1 MEAVTIT
8 TVIKPKLYWA
18 AISAP
23 SRFVFYFAVASGIDI
38 DLVHVDLLK
47 GQQRTP
53 AFLAINP
60 SGKVPA
66 LVDDGLNIFESAAI
80 IRYLALKYQSVLY
93 PLSFGAKIN
102 VLIDQVYELLR
113 SVLMNPIVTLV
124 ANKAFSIN
132 PDCLATKKAEEELS
146 LAFSNLSTQFFKESP
161 HFVVGHRLT
170 LADIFLGAYLSHL
183 DVIDYEFSCFPSI
196 VVYWHHHKKQEAF
209 IQTHAQFYHLI
220 NVLFSRLRSRG
231 EMGE

>member
-1 MEAVTIT
+1 MEILTSAT
-8 TVIKPKLYWA
+8 KPKLYWA

-23 SRFVFYFAVASGIDI
+23 SRFVYYFAIASGIDI

-66 LVDDGLNIFESAAI
+66 LVDDDLNIFESAAI
-80 IRYLALKYQSVLY
+80 VRYLALKYQSVLY

-102 VLIDQVYELLR
+102 VIVDQVYELLR

-124 ANKAFSIN
+124 ANKAFTIN
-132 PDCLATKKAEEELS
+132 PDCLSTKKAEEELS

-161 HFVVGHRLT
+161 HFVVGNRLT
-170 LADIFLGAYLSHL
+170 VADIFLGAYLSHL
-183 DVIDYEFSCFPSI
+183 DIIDYEFSCFPSI
-196 VVYWHHHKKQEAF
+196 VVYWHHHKKQERF
-209 IQTHAQFYHLI
+209 IKSHSQFYDLI
-220 NVLFSRLRSRG
+220 NFLFSRLRYRG
-231 EMGE
+231 EVSE